1 MGVVFVLVIF
11 SAEKEIS
18 YKVKSI
24 GGRSDAFLYMF
35 DFIWGQ
41 YRFNFSWLYFYCCLS
56 FYVYGIFIFS
66 YTFMNLIYMVC

>member
-41 YRFNFSWLYFYCCLS
+41 Y
-56 FYVYGIFIFS
+56 
-66 YTFMNLIYMVC
+66 